1 MHRPVQSVDD
11 TLGVEA
17 ARRRLPEL
25 LSRAQAGHSTLIS
38 RHGKPVAALVPL
50 GGRIPSDP
58 LLHQR
63 PLQALLNLQGSGKT
77 CWAAQPTPAQ
87 PAAAPRARVQT
98 LPRRETAARQENQSV
113 PFDPHSLHQG
123 AAIAFDGSALVAFL
137 CDAKGTGLFLEPL
150 LRGIGQGS
158 WRGVISSLSLA
169 EVLQGPIRQG
179 NEALAQRYA
188 AAFSDPHT
196 WTVLPAD
203 APLVQAAV
211 RLQQSEPELPL
222 NAAIELATAITAGA
236 AVLVSDNPLL
246 AHTEQHPVL
255 SALRR

>member
-1 MHRPVQSVDD
+1 MCPPAQSVED

-25 LSRAQAGHSTLIS
+25 LNRAQAGHSTLIS

-58 LLHQR
+58 LLRQR
-63 PLQALLNLQGSGKT
+63 QLQALLNLRGSGKA
-77 CWAAQPTPAQ
+77 CWPARPTPARPAPTPQ
-87 PAAAPRARVQT
+87 PFVQPLSSPAT
-98 LPRRETAARQENQSV
+98 RQQ
-113 PFDPHSLHQG
+113 PFQPHTLHQG
-123 AAIAFDGSALVAFL
+123 ATIAFDGSALVAFL

-150 LRGIGQGS
+150 LYGIGQGS
-158 WRGVISSLSLA
+158 WRGVMSSISLA
-169 EVLQGPIRQG
+169 ELLQGPLSQG

-188 AAFSDPHT
+188 TSFSDPHS
-196 WTVLPAD
+196 WAVLPAD
-203 APLVQAAV
+203 AQVVQAAV
-211 RLQQSEPELPL
+211 RLQQSEPALPL
-222 NAAIELATAITAGA
+222 HAAIELATAIASGA

>member
-1 MHRPVQSVDD
+1 MRPTAQSVDD

-25 LSRAQAGHSTLIS
+25 LNRAQAGHSTLIS

-58 LLHQR
+58 MLRQR
-63 PLQALLNLQGSGKT
+63 QLQALLNLQGSGKG
-77 CWAAQPTPAQ
+77 CWAARPSPARPAPTPQ
-87 PAAAPRARVQT
+87 PFVQPLPSDAPSQQN
-98 LPRRETAARQENQSV
+98 RRQ
-113 PFDPHSLHQG
+113 PFQLHTLHQG
-123 AAIAFDGSALVAFL
+123 AAIAFDGAALVAFL

-169 EVLQGPIRQG
+169 ELLRGPLSQGK
-179 NEALAQRYA
+179 EALAQRYA
-188 AAFSDPHT
+188 AAFRDPHS

-203 APLVQAAV
+203 AEVVQAAV
-211 RLQQSEPELPL
+211 RLQQSEPALPL
-222 NAAIELATAITAGA
+222 NAAIELATAIASGA